1 MEYFASGTP
10 VLMYKL
16 QGIPEEYY
24 SYCYTIEGSSVDEF
38 KECMRNVLS
47 IEEQERTALGNKAR
61 VFILTEKTS
70 CLQVKRILKFL
81 QN

>member
-10 VLMYKL
+10 VLMYRL

-24 SYCYTIEGSSVDEF
+24 SYCYTIKGFSVDEF
-38 KECMRNVLS
+38 KESLINVLS
-47 IEEQERTALGNKAR
+47 IDEQERLALGKKAKE
-61 VFILTEKTS
+61 FILTEKTAN
-70 CLQVKRILKFL
+70 LQVKRILKFL